1 MNPKRTRQTC
11 PIGALPGIVA
21 SPTTRSNK
29 PDRTAKAQSFNNFGA
44 TETHRISVIDLKA
57 EDRASLQVMAQRY
70 RVKSLIH
77 FLEGCL
83 SAEERRS
90 YRGSQ
95 ILFRVYED

>member
-1 MNPKRTRQTC
+1 MQPEALSSHLPEVRSEWAQARKRAAHQ
-11 PIGALPGIVA
+11 
-21 SPTTRSNK
+21 N
-29 PDRTAKAQSFNNFGA
+29 
-44 TETHRISVIDLKA
+44 HRISVIEL
-57 EDRASLQVMAQRY
+57 EPHDRAALQVMAKRY

-83 SAEERRS
+83 SAEEKRT